1 MWIFQT
7 LQSTRKLG
15 HMRRKDNYKHW
26 TGNMNAFDWRRTE
39 YGGAKLVT
47 MNTFLWEYSG
57 GQGYHKR
64 CKKNKPYS
72 YIALDKMNRTF
83 LLRWATLDL
92 HQKKKHRMRKHWNYW
107 KQIFPSSK
115 RHIWK
120 TLVPTSKTGGVRHSR
135 SVCDQTIPACWELRH
150 PQIEE
155 HDLCRKLNHTSEG
168 RSEILFGS
176 WNVPKVAGAVN

>member
-1 MWIFQT
+1 
-7 LQSTRKLG
+7 
-15 HMRRKDNYKHW
+15 
-26 TGNMNAFDWRRTE
+26 MNAFDWRRTE

-92 HQKKKHRMRKHWNYW
+92 HQKKTQNAKALKLLDAD
-107 KQIFPSSK
+107 FPLK
-115 RHIWK
+115 
-120 TLVPTSKTGGVRHSR
+120 
-135 SVCDQTIPACWELRH
+135 
-150 PQIEE
+150 
-155 HDLCRKLNHTSEG
+155 
-168 RSEILFGS
+168 
-176 WNVPKVAGAVN
+176 